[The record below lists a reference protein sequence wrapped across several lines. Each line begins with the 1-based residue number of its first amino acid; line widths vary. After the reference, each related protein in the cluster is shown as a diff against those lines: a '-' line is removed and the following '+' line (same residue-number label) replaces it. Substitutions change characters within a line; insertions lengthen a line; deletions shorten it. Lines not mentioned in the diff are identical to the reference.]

1 MSNHSARIAGLAFAG
16 LALASGAAGAQGKG
30 HGKGRGNEKAAHE
43 SQDVRAD
50 RDDRDDRDERGDR
63 DVRHARRDRDDR
75 DDRDERGVNRG
86 RDVYDVNGNRVY
98 GNGAKVPPGLAK
110 KPGQMPPG
118 QYKKR
123 YGTNEGADVLGG
135 ILRRRGYS
143 VLRVVPAGQSQY
155 VFYRT
160 PDGLER
166 RAIVSPGAD
175 RLTFTNVPSAL
186 LREVLAALY

>member
-16 LALASGAAGAQGKG
+16 LALVSGAAGAQGKG
-30 HGKGRGNEKAAHE
+30 HGKGHGNEKAAHGN
-43 SQDVRAD
+43 QAARVD
-50 RDDRDDRDERGDR
+50 RDERDDRDERG
-63 DVRHARRDRDDR
+63 A
-75 DDRDERGVNRG
+75 NRG

-98 GNGAKVPPGLAK
+98 GNATRVPPGLAK

-143 VLRVVPAGQSQY
+143 VLRVVPAGPSQY
-155 VFYRT
+155 VYYRT
-160 PDGLER
+160 PNGVER
-166 RAIVSPGAD
+166 RAIVSPGTE
-175 RLTFTNVPSAL
+175 RLTFTNVPSSL

>member
-16 LALASGAAGAQGKG
+16 LALVSGAAGAQGKG
-30 HGKGRGNEKAAHE
+30 HGKGHGNEKAAHGN
-43 SQDVRAD
+43 QAVRN
-50 RDDRDDRDERGDR
+50 E
-63 DVRHARRDRDDR
+63 RDDR
-75 DDRDERGVNRG
+75 DDRDERGVRRNSDDRYN

-143 VLRVVPAGQSQY
+143 VLRVVPSGPSQY
-155 VFYRT
+155 VYYRT
-160 PDGLER
+160 PNGLER

-175 RLTFTNVPSAL
+175 RLSFTNVPSSL

>member
-1 MSNHSARIAGLAFAG
+1 MSKHSARIAGLAFAG
-16 LALASGAAGAQGKG
+16 LALVSGAAGAQGKG
-30 HGKGRGNEKAAHE
+30 HGKGHGNEKAHGNQAAR
-43 SQDVRAD
+43 VD
-50 RDDRDDRDERGDR
+50 RDDHDRR
-63 DVRHARRDRDDR
+63 DVY
-75 DDRDERGVNRG
+75 N

-98 GNGAKVPPGLAK
+98 NNGAKVPPGLAK

-143 VLRVVPAGQSQY
+143 VLRVVPSGPSQY
-155 VFYRT
+155 VYYRT
-160 PDGLER
+160 PDGYQR
-166 RAIVSPGAD
+166 RAIVSPGTE
-175 RLTFTNVPSAL
+175 RLTFTNVPSSL

>member
-1 MSNHSARIAGLAFAG
+1 MRHHIVRILGLTAAA
-16 LALASGAAGAQGKG
+16 LALATTAGAQGKG
-30 HGKGRGNEKAAHE
+30 HDKNQGKQVAKGKVKEDHRTSTG
-43 SQDVRAD
+43 VII
-50 RDDRDDRDERGDR
+50 
-63 DVRHARRDRDDR
+63 RDRD
-75 DDRDERGVNRG
+75 NR
-86 RDVYDVNGNRVY
+86 NVY

-143 VLRVVPAGQSQY
+143 VLRVVPAGESRY
-155 VFYRT
+155 VYYRLN
-160 PDGLER
+160 DGTTR
-166 RAIVSPGAD
+166 RAIVSPGAE
-175 RLTFTNVPSAL
+175 RLTFTNVPAAL

>member
-16 LALASGAAGAQGKG
+16 LALVSGAAGAQGKG
-30 HGKGRGNEKAAHE
+30 HGKGHGNEKAAHGN
-43 SQDVRAD
+43 QAAKV
-50 RDDRDDRDERGDR
+50 
-63 DVRHARRDRDDR
+63 
-75 DDRDERGVNRG
+75 DRDERGVDRG

-98 GNGAKVPPGLAK
+98 GNGVKVPPGLAK

-155 VFYRT
+155 VYYRT
-160 PDGLER
+160 PNGLER
-166 RAIVSPGAD
+166 RAIVSPGAE
-175 RLTFTNVPSAL
+175 RLTFTNVPSSL

>member
-16 LALASGAAGAQGKG
+16 LALVSGAAGAQGKG
-30 HGKGRGNEKAAHE
+30 HGKGHGNEKAAHGN
-43 SQDVRAD
+43 QAVRAD
-50 RDDRDDRDERGDR
+50 RDE
-63 DVRHARRDRDDR
+63 R
-75 DDRDERGVNRG
+75 DDRDERGVRRNSDDRYN

-123 YGTNEGADVLGG
+123 YGTNDGASVLSD
-135 ILRRRGYS
+135 ILNRRGYN
-143 VLRVVPAGQSQY
+143 VVRTQPYGDSRY

-160 PDGLER
+160 PDGRLQ
-166 RAIVSPGAD
+166 RAIVTPGTD
-175 RLTFTNVPSAL
+175 RLGFSNVPTAIV
-186 LREVLAALY
+186 REVLARLY

>member
-1 MSNHSARIAGLAFAG
+1 MIRIFGLTAAA
-16 LALASGAAGAQGKG
+16 LALATTAGAQGKG
-30 HGKGRGNEKAAHE
+30 NDKQVAKVKVKENHRLPD
-43 SQDVRAD
+43 DV
-50 RDDRDDRDERGDR
+50 
-63 DVRHARRDRDDR
+63 VHRDRD
-75 DDRDERGVNRG
+75 G
-86 RDVYDVNGNRVY
+86 RDIY

-143 VLRVVPAGQSQY
+143 VIRTVPAGDSRY
-155 VFYRT
+155 VYYRLN
-160 PDGLER
+160 DGTTR
-166 RAIVSPGAD
+166 RVIVSPGTE
-175 RLTFTNVPSAL
+175 RLTFTNLPSSL